1 MDWANPMVCNKSD
14 RTDRNTPRTCIF
26 PTWIIHCYTESC
38 KRSETRLPFAAF
50 IKHGF
55 PLLSTTGPGKK
66 SLEFQLPTIQSPSS
80 PSMAADSVGLRTQ
93 PRQSLGSEVSSS
105 GKTVQSERSLGACD
119 PDEIITQFC
128 RCCIESEWCFS
139 IDENKNSNQVKEN
152 QITRDQQPYNQC
164 VFIDQRIILLQ
175 GSSRDPWNGGHF
187 TWIDHLLQL
196 RTLA

>member
-1 MDWANPMVCNKSD
+1 MVCNKSD

-26 PTWIIHCYTESC
+26 PTWIIYCYTESC
-38 KRSETRLPFAAF
+38 KRSETRLPFAAL

-66 SLEFQLPTIQSPSS
+66 WLEFQLPTIQSPSS

-128 RCCIESEWCFS
+128 RHCIESKWWFLHQQEQEQQSSQGESNHQRPATIQPMRLHRPKDHPFTGIITCSMRWRTF
-139 IDENKNSNQVKEN
+139 NKD
-152 QITRDQQPYNQC
+152 R
-164 VFIDQRIILLQ
+164 
-175 GSSRDPWNGGHF
+175 
-187 TWIDHLLQL
+187 
-196 RTLA
+196 